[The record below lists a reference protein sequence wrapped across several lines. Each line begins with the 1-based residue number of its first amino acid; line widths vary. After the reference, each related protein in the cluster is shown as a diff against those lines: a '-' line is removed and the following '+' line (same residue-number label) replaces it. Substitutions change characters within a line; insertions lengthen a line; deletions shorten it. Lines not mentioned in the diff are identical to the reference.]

1 MKKQLYLYL
10 FIFSFV
16 INIFIY
22 MYYSGQEKYVQE
34 RVQKME
40 VKLKASRDSLN
51 TAKVALQDADY
62 FDFVKNDNAVDYFV
76 DKGINDTDALA
87 VKIVEGVKELNG
99 NPNGNPL
106 TGYDPLNGEKF
117 LINKVKILNNR
128 WLIADFSNGKAWGDV
143 LVKYFVDD
151 KGVVTYETL
160 QSSLYAT
167 TVK

>member
-10 FIFSFV
+10 FIFSFI

-34 RVQKME
+34 RVHKME
-40 VKLKASRDSLN
+40 VKLKTSQDSL
-51 TAKVALQDADY
+51 KVNKAELEEANY
-62 FDFVKNDNAVDYFV
+62 FNFAKNDNAIDYFV

-87 VKIVEGVKELNG
+87 VKIVEGVKDLNQ

-106 TGYDPLNGEKF
+106 TDYDPINGEKF

-143 LVKYFVDD
+143 LIKYFVDD

-160 QSSLYAT
+160 QSSLYPT
-167 TVK
+167 TID

>member
-10 FIFSFV
+10 FIFSFI

-40 VKLKASRDSLN
+40 VKLKASQDSLKVS
-51 TAKVALQDADY
+51 KVALQDADY
-62 FDFVKNDNAVDYFV
+62 FDFAKNDNAIDYFV
-76 DKGINDTDALA
+76 EKGINDTDALA
-87 VKIVEGVKELNG
+87 TKIVEGVKDLNQ

-106 TGYDPLNGEKF
+106 TGYDPLNGQNF

-143 LVKYFVDD
+143 LIKYFVDD
-151 KGVVTYETL
+151 KGVITYETL
-160 QSSLYAT
+160 QTSLYAT
-167 TVK
+167 TIK